1 MSRDQKQDRTMLK
14 EFIKEYQRVYQI
26 SFDEGF
32 IGELERF
39 FALVSEPKFH
49 PSKELIAKL
58 NHLSTIGHEPPLV
71 AIVGQFS
78 SGKSSFLNAL
88 LGSDILPTGVVPV
101 TAKPTFIKYAP
112 NYMLKILHN
121 DGRDEYKNIDEL
133 SAFVDQRHALKDVKS
148 LTIYAPNELLKK
160 ISFIDTPGLNS
171 RSDADTFETK
181 MILKEAVALIWIS
194 LIDNAARKS
203 ELDELSAIPAHLKQ
217 NAIALLNQKDKL
229 SNEEIERVLAHAHTT
244 YSNHF
249 SGVAAISAKMQR
261 TKEAQSGFDQ
271 VFEFLDRI
279 ANTKEDFIKSQ
290 CQSILISSQN
300 QNLNFIK
307 ILDEISDIFDNFQD
321 RTSAKFQELKSSYN
335 AQFEIFFEAIKQNA
349 ALIAGEINGAL
360 KNEKS
365 AYFKEKSGLLSKNS
379 FERVEYERVSL
390 DRDEILGK
398 LIYNDEKFA
407 KIFKKFRRDLSE
419 FEDKILADLQAIF
432 DELKE
437 LTLRYKAKYESIRKS
452 DPLHSDL
459 LFADIRKFSSEVYSL
474 FLSHIETL
482 FLAKFSNLGLFFE
495 RVFIKVSA
503 NYQNAIRL
511 SVNFI
516 AQKCEKSSQD
526 YESDPLAF
534 SLYYP
539 RLSEIN
545 ERILNELSYYEFES
559 EFTGNSTFI
568 SKFLS
573 SLEAQMSQ
581 LMSKNQNYISSLKTK
596 YQSDLN
602 ELEAWPLWR

>member
-1 MSRDQKQDRTMLK
+1 MLK

-26 SFDEGF
+26 SFDDGF

-39 FALVSEPKFH
+39 FALISEPKFH
-49 PSKELIAKL
+49 PSKELIDRL
-58 NHLSTIGHEPPLV
+58 NYLSTLGHEPPLV

-133 SAFVDQRHALKDVKS
+133 SAFVDQRHALKDVKN
-148 LTIYAPNELLKK
+148 LTIYAPNEILKK

-171 RSDADTFETK
+171 RSDADTYETK

-203 ELDELSAIPAHLKQ
+203 ELDELSAIPDNLRQ

-229 SNEEIERVLAHAHTT
+229 SDEDIARVLTHANTT
-244 YSNHF
+244 YSTHF
-249 SGVAAISAKMQR
+249 SSVAAISAKLQR
-261 TKEAQSGFDQ
+261 ENNPNSGFEA

-279 ANTKEDFIKSQ
+279 ANTKEDFIKST
-290 CQSILISSQN
+290 CKNILISSQN
-300 QNLNFIK
+300 QNLYFIK
-307 ILDEISDIFDNFQD
+307 ILDEISDIFTKFQD
-321 RTSAKFQELKSSYN
+321 QTNIKFEELKGKYN
-335 AQFEIFFEAIKQNA
+335 AKFEIFFEAIKQNA

-365 AYFKEKSGLLSKNS
+365 AYYKEKSGLLSKNS
-379 FERVEYERVSL
+379 FEKVEYERVSL

-419 FEDKILADLQAIF
+419 FEDEILADLQAIF

-452 DPLHSDL
+452 DILHSDL

-474 FLSHIETL
+474 FISHIETL
-482 FLAKFSNLGLFFE
+482 FLAKFANLGLFFE

-568 SKFLS
+568 TKFIN
-573 SLEAQMSQ
+573 SLNIELAA
-581 LMSKNQNYISSLKTK
+581 LMDKNQNYINSLKSK
-596 YQSDLN
+596 YKNDLN
-602 ELEAWPLWR
+602 ELSNGLPWS

>member
-1 MSRDQKQDRTMLK
+1 MLK
-14 EFIKEYQRVYQI
+14 EFIKEHQRVYQI
-26 SFDEGF
+26 SFDDGF

-39 FALVSEPKFH
+39 FALISEPKFH
-49 PSKELIAKL
+49 PSKELIDKL
-58 NHLSTIGHEPPLV
+58 NYLSTLGHEPPLV

-133 SAFVDQRHALKDVKS
+133 SAFVDQRHALKDVKN
-148 LTIYAPNELLKK
+148 LTIYAPNEILKK

-171 RSDADTFETK
+171 RSDADTYETK

-203 ELDELSAIPAHLKQ
+203 ELDELNAIPNDLRQ

-229 SNEEIERVLAHAHTT
+229 SDEDIARVLTHANIT
-244 YSNHF
+244 YSTHF
-249 SGVAAISAKMQR
+249 SSVAAISAKLQR
-261 TKEAQSGFDQ
+261 ENDPNSGFKA

-279 ANTKEDFIKSQ
+279 ANTKEDFIKST
-290 CQSILISSQN
+290 CKNILISSQN
-300 QNLNFIK
+300 QNLHFIE
-307 ILDEISDIFDNFQD
+307 ILDEISDIFTKFQD
-321 RTSAKFQELKSSYN
+321 RTSLKFNELKDRYN
-335 AQFEIFFEAIKQNA
+335 SKFEIFFEAIKQNA

-365 AYFKEKSGLLSKNS
+365 AYYKEKNGLLSKNS
-379 FERVEYERVSL
+379 FEKVEYERVSL

-419 FEDKILADLQAIF
+419 FEDEILADLQAIF

-437 LTLRYKAKYESIRKS
+437 LTLRYKAKYESLRKS
-452 DPLHSDL
+452 DILHSDL

-474 FLSHIETL
+474 FISHIETL
-482 FLAKFSNLGLFFE
+482 FLAKFANLGLFFE

-568 SKFLS
+568 TKFINT
-573 SLEAQMSQ
+573 LEAELAT
-581 LMSKNQNYISSLKTK
+581 LMDKNQNYINSLKSK
-596 YQSDLN
+596 YKSDFD
-602 ELEAWPLWR
+602 ELSASLPWS

>member
-1 MSRDQKQDRTMLK
+1 MLK

-26 SFDEGF
+26 SFDDGF
-32 IGELERF
+32 LGEFERF
-39 FALVSEPKFH
+39 CALISEPKFH
-49 PSKELIAKL
+49 PSKELIDRL
-58 NHLSTIGHEPPLV
+58 NFLSLLSHEPPLV

-88 LGSDILPTGVVPV
+88 LGLDILPTGVVPV

-112 NYMLKILHN
+112 NYILKILHN

-133 SAFVDQRHALKDVKS
+133 SAFVDQRHALKDVKN

-171 RSDADTFETK
+171 RSDADTNETK
-181 MILKEAVALIWIS
+181 MILNEAVALIWIS

-203 ELDELSAIPAHLKQ
+203 ELDELNLIPNSIKQ

-229 SNEEIERVLAHAHTT
+229 NGEEIDRVLTHANTT
-244 YSNHF
+244 YSKHF
-249 SGVAAISAKMQR
+249 SQVVAISAKMQR
-261 TKEAQSGFDQ
+261 ENRSDSGFEA
-271 VFEFLDRI
+271 VFEFLDKI
-279 ANTKEDFIKSQ
+279 ANTKENFIKSA
-290 CQSILISSQN
+290 CKDILISSQN
-300 QNLNFIK
+300 QNLSFIN
-307 ILDEISDIFDNFQD
+307 ILDEISDIFTKFQD
-321 RTSAKFQELKSSYN
+321 RTNLKFNELNDSYN
-335 AQFEIFFEAIKQNA
+335 AKFEIFFEAIKQNA
-349 ALIAGEINGAL
+349 ALIANEINSAL

-365 AYFKEKSGLLSKNS
+365 AYYKEKSGLLSKNS
-379 FERVEYERVSL
+379 FEKIEYERVSL

-398 LIYNDEKFA
+398 LIYNDDKFA
-407 KIFKKFRRDLSE
+407 KIFKKFKRDLSE
-419 FEDKILADLQAIF
+419 FENEILADLQSIF

-452 DPLHSDL
+452 DLLHSDL

-482 FLAKFSNLGLFFE
+482 FLAKFANLGLFFE

-526 YESDPLAF
+526 YESDPVAF

-559 EFTGNSTFI
+559 EFSGNATFI
-568 SKFLS
+568 TKFIN
-573 SLEAQMSQ
+573 SLKSQMAD
-581 LMSKNQNYISSLKTK
+581 LMSKNQNYINSLKSK

-602 ELEAWPLWR
+602 ELENSLPWS

>member
-1 MSRDQKQDRTMLK
+1 MLK

-26 SFDEGF
+26 SFDDGF

-39 FALVSEPKFH
+39 FALISEPKFH
-49 PSKELIAKL
+49 PSKELIDKL
-58 NHLSTIGHEPPLV
+58 NYLSTLGHEPPLV

-133 SAFVDQRHALKDVKS
+133 SAFVDQRHALKDVKN
-148 LTIYAPNELLKK
+148 LTIYAPNEILKK

-171 RSDADTFETK
+171 RSDADTYETK

-203 ELDELSAIPAHLKQ
+203 ELDELNAIPNDLRQ

-229 SNEEIERVLAHAHTT
+229 SDEDIARVLTHANTT
-244 YSNHF
+244 YSTHF
-249 SGVAAISAKMQR
+249 SSVAAISAKLQR
-261 TKEAQSGFDQ
+261 ENNPNSGFEA

-279 ANTKEDFIKSQ
+279 ANTKEDFIKST
-290 CQSILISSQN
+290 CKNILISSQN
-300 QNLNFIK
+300 QNLHFIE
-307 ILDEISDIFDNFQD
+307 ILDEISDIFTKFQD
-321 RTSAKFQELKSSYN
+321 RTSLKFNELKDRYN
-335 AQFEIFFEAIKQNA
+335 SKFEIFFEAIKQNA

-365 AYFKEKSGLLSKNS
+365 AYYKEKNGLLSKNS
-379 FERVEYERVSL
+379 FEKVEYERVSL

-419 FEDKILADLQAIF
+419 FENEILADLQAIF

-437 LTLRYKAKYESIRKS
+437 LTLRYKAKYESLRKS
-452 DPLHSDL
+452 DILHSDL

-474 FLSHIETL
+474 FISHIETL
-482 FLAKFSNLGLFFE
+482 FLAKFANLGLFFE

-568 SKFLS
+568 TKFINT
-573 SLEAQMSQ
+573 LEAELAT
-581 LMSKNQNYISSLKTK
+581 LMDKNQNYINSLKSK
-596 YQSDLN
+596 YKSDFD
-602 ELEAWPLWR
+602 ELSASLPWS

>member
-1 MSRDQKQDRTMLK
+1 MLK

-26 SFDEGF
+26 SFDDGF

-39 FALVSEPKFH
+39 FALISEPKFH
-49 PSKELIAKL
+49 PSKELIDKL
-58 NHLSTIGHEPPLV
+58 NYLSTLGHEPPLV

-133 SAFVDQRHALKDVKS
+133 SAFVDQRHALKDVKN
-148 LTIYAPNELLKK
+148 LTIYAPNEILKK

-171 RSDADTFETK
+171 RSDADTYETK

-203 ELDELSAIPAHLKQ
+203 ELDELNAIPNDLRQ

-229 SNEEIERVLAHAHTT
+229 SDEDIARVLTHANTT
-244 YSNHF
+244 YSTHF
-249 SGVAAISAKMQR
+249 SSVAAISAKLQR
-261 TKEAQSGFDQ
+261 QNDPNSGFEA

-279 ANTKEDFIKSQ
+279 ANTKEDFIKST
-290 CQSILISSQN
+290 CKNILISSQN
-300 QNLNFIK
+300 QNLHFIE
-307 ILDEISDIFDNFQD
+307 ILDEISDIFTKFQD
-321 RTSAKFQELKSSYN
+321 RTSLKFNELKDRYN
-335 AQFEIFFEAIKQNA
+335 SKFEIFFEAIKQNA

-365 AYFKEKSGLLSKNS
+365 AYYKEKTGLLSKNS
-379 FERVEYERVSL
+379 FEKVEYERVSL

-419 FEDKILADLQAIF
+419 FEDEILADLQAIF

-437 LTLRYKAKYESIRKS
+437 LTLRYKAKYESLRKS
-452 DPLHSDL
+452 DILHSDL

-474 FLSHIETL
+474 FISHIETL
-482 FLAKFSNLGLFFE
+482 FLAKFANLGLFFE

-568 SKFLS
+568 TKFINT
-573 SLEAQMSQ
+573 LEAELAT
-581 LMSKNQNYISSLKTK
+581 LMDKNQNYINSLKSK
-596 YQSDLN
+596 YKSDFD
-602 ELEAWPLWR
+602 ELSASLPWS

>member
-1 MSRDQKQDRTMLK
+1 MLK

-26 SFDEGF
+26 SFDDGF

-39 FALVSEPKFH
+39 FALISEPKFH
-49 PSKELIAKL
+49 PSKELIDRL
-58 NHLSTIGHEPPLV
+58 NYLSTLGHEPPLV

-133 SAFVDQRHALKDVKS
+133 SAFVDQRHALKDVKN
-148 LTIYAPNELLKK
+148 LTIYAPNEILKK

-171 RSDADTFETK
+171 RSDADTYETK

-203 ELDELSAIPAHLKQ
+203 ELDELSAIPDNLRQ

-229 SNEEIERVLAHAHTT
+229 SSGDIARVLTHANTT
-244 YSNHF
+244 YSTHF
-249 SGVAAISAKMQR
+249 SSVAAISAKLQR
-261 TKEAQSGFDQ
+261 ENDPNSGFEA

-279 ANTKEDFIKSQ
+279 ANTKEDFIKST
-290 CQSILISSQN
+290 CKNILISSQN
-300 QNLNFIK
+300 QNLYFIK
-307 ILDEISDIFDNFQD
+307 ILDEISDIFTKFQD
-321 RTSAKFQELKSSYN
+321 QTNMKFEELKGKYN
-335 AQFEIFFEAIKQNA
+335 AKFEIFFEAIKQNA

-365 AYFKEKSGLLSKNS
+365 AYYQEKSGLLSKNS

-419 FEDKILADLQAIF
+419 FEDEILADLQAIF

-452 DPLHSDL
+452 DILHSDL

-474 FLSHIETL
+474 FISHIETL
-482 FLAKFSNLGLFFE
+482 FLAKFANLGLFFE

-568 SKFLS
+568 TKFIN
-573 SLEAQMSQ
+573 SLNMELAA
-581 LMSKNQNYISSLKTK
+581 LMDKNQNYINSLKSK
-596 YQSDLN
+596 YKSDLN
-602 ELEAWPLWR
+602 ELSNGLPWS

>member
-1 MSRDQKQDRTMLK
+1 MLK

-26 SFDEGF
+26 SFDDGF

-39 FALVSEPKFH
+39 FALISEPKFH
-49 PSKELIAKL
+49 PSKELIDKL
-58 NHLSTIGHEPPLV
+58 NYLSTLGHEPPLV

-133 SAFVDQRHALKDVKS
+133 SAFVDQRHALKDVKN
-148 LTIYAPNELLKK
+148 LTIYAPNEILKK

-171 RSDADTFETK
+171 RSDADTYETK

-203 ELDELSAIPAHLKQ
+203 ELDELNAIPNDLRQ

-229 SNEEIERVLAHAHTT
+229 SDEDIARVLTHANTT
-244 YSNHF
+244 YSTHF
-249 SGVAAISAKMQR
+249 SSVAAISAKLQR
-261 TKEAQSGFDQ
+261 ENNPNSGFEA

-279 ANTKEDFIKSQ
+279 ANTKEDFIKST
-290 CQSILISSQN
+290 CKNILISSQN
-300 QNLNFIK
+300 QNLHFIE
-307 ILDEISDIFDNFQD
+307 ILDEISDIFTKFQD
-321 RTSAKFQELKSSYN
+321 RTSLKFNELKDRYN
-335 AQFEIFFEAIKQNA
+335 SKFEIFFEAIKQNA

-365 AYFKEKSGLLSKNS
+365 AYYKEKTGLLSKNS
-379 FERVEYERVSL
+379 FEKVEYERVSL

-419 FEDKILADLQAIF
+419 FEDEILADLQAIF

-437 LTLRYKAKYESIRKS
+437 LTLRYKAKYESLRKS
-452 DPLHSDL
+452 DILHSDL

-474 FLSHIETL
+474 FISHIETL
-482 FLAKFSNLGLFFE
+482 FLAKFANLGLFFE

-568 SKFLS
+568 TKFINT
-573 SLEAQMSQ
+573 LEAELAT
-581 LMSKNQNYISSLKTK
+581 LMDKNQNYINSLKSK
-596 YQSDLN
+596 YKSDFD
-602 ELEAWPLWR
+602 ELSASLPWS

>member
-1 MSRDQKQDRTMLK
+1 MLK
-14 EFIKEYQRVYQI
+14 EFIKEYKRVYQI
-26 SFDEGF
+26 SFDDGF
-32 IGELERF
+32 LGEFERF
-39 FALVSEPKFH
+39 CAFICEPKFH
-49 PSKELIAKL
+49 PSKELIERL
-58 NHLSTIGHEPPLV
+58 NFLSLLSHEPPLV

-88 LGSDILPTGVVPV
+88 LGADILPTGVVPV

-133 SAFVDQRHALKDVKS
+133 SAFVDQRHALKDVKN

-171 RSDADTFETK
+171 RSDADTNETK

-203 ELDELSAIPAHLKQ
+203 ELDELTLIPNSLKQ

-229 SNEEIERVLAHAHTT
+229 SSDEITRVLAHANLT
-244 YSNHF
+244 YSNYF
-249 SGVAAISAKMQR
+249 SSIEAISAKLQR
-261 TKEAQSGFDQ
+261 ENSGDSGFEV
-271 VFEFLDRI
+271 VFKFLDKT
-279 ANTKEDFIKSQ
+279 ANTKEDFIKATSQ
-290 CQSILISSQN
+290 EILLSSQN
-300 QNLNFIK
+300 QNLNFIN
-307 ILDEISDIFDNFQD
+307 ILDEISDIF
-321 RTSAKFQELKSSYN
+321 TKFQNKTNLKFSELKESYN
-335 AQFEIFFEAIKQNA
+335 SKFEIFFEAIKQNA
-349 ALIAGEINGAL
+349 ALIANEINSAL
-360 KNEKS
+360 KNQKS
-365 AYFKEKSGLLSKNS
+365 AYYKEKTGFLNKNS
-379 FERVEYERVSL
+379 FEKIEYERVSL
-390 DRDEILGK
+390 DIDEILAK
-398 LIYNDEKFA
+398 LIYNDEKFT
-407 KIFKKFRRDLSE
+407 KIFKKFKRDLSE
-419 FEDKILADLQAIF
+419 FQSEILADLQAIF

-437 LTLRYKAKYESIRKS
+437 LTLRYKAKYESLRKS

-474 FLSHIETL
+474 FLSDIETL
-482 FLAKFSNLGLFFE
+482 FLAKFSNLELFFE

-516 AQKCEKSSQD
+516 AQKCEKSSKD

-568 SKFLS
+568 TKFINSLQAQTEQLMDKNQTYINSLKAKYKGDLDELS
-573 SLEAQMSQ
+573 SFSW
-581 LMSKNQNYISSLKTK
+581 S
-596 YQSDLN
+596 
-602 ELEAWPLWR
+602 

>member
-1 MSRDQKQDRTMLK
+1 MLK

-26 SFDEGF
+26 SFDDGF

-39 FALVSEPKFH
+39 FALISEPKFH
-49 PSKELIAKL
+49 PSKELIDKL
-58 NHLSTIGHEPPLV
+58 NYLSTLGHEPPLV

-121 DGRDEYKNIDEL
+121 DGRDEYKNINEL
-133 SAFVDQRHALKDVKS
+133 SAFVDQRHALKDVKN
-148 LTIYAPNELLKK
+148 LTIYAPNEILKK

-171 RSDADTFETK
+171 RSDADTYETK

-203 ELDELSAIPAHLKQ
+203 ELDELNAIPNDLRQ

-229 SNEEIERVLAHAHTT
+229 SDEDIARVLTHANTT
-244 YSNHF
+244 YSTHF
-249 SGVAAISAKMQR
+249 SSVAAISAKLQR
-261 TKEAQSGFDQ
+261 QNDPNSGFEA

-279 ANTKEDFIKSQ
+279 ANTKEDFIKST
-290 CQSILISSQN
+290 CKNILISSQN
-300 QNLNFIK
+300 QNLHFIE
-307 ILDEISDIFDNFQD
+307 ILDEISDIFTKFQD
-321 RTSAKFQELKSSYN
+321 RTSVKFNELKDRYN
-335 AQFEIFFEAIKQNA
+335 SKFEIFFEAIKQNA

-365 AYFKEKSGLLSKNS
+365 AYYKEKNGLLSKNS
-379 FERVEYERVSL
+379 FEKVEYERVSL

-419 FEDKILADLQAIF
+419 FEDEILADLQTIF

-452 DPLHSDL
+452 DSLHSDL

-474 FLSHIETL
+474 FISHIETL
-482 FLAKFSNLGLFFE
+482 FLAKFANLGLFFE

-568 SKFLS
+568 TKFINT
-573 SLEAQMSQ
+573 LEVELAT
-581 LMSKNQNYISSLKTK
+581 LMDKNQNYINSLKSK
-596 YQSDLN
+596 YKSDFD
-602 ELEAWPLWR
+602 ELSASLPWS

>member
-1 MSRDQKQDRTMLK
+1 MLK

-26 SFDEGF
+26 SFDDGF

-39 FALVSEPKFH
+39 FALISEPKFH
-49 PSKELIAKL
+49 PSKELIDKL
-58 NHLSTIGHEPPLV
+58 NYLSTLGHEPPLV

-133 SAFVDQRHALKDVKS
+133 SAFVDQRHALKDVKN
-148 LTIYAPNELLKK
+148 LTIYAPNEILKK

-171 RSDADTFETK
+171 RSDADTYETK

-203 ELDELSAIPAHLKQ
+203 ELDELNAIPNDLRQ

-229 SNEEIERVLAHAHTT
+229 SDEDIARVLTHANTT
-244 YSNHF
+244 YSTHF
-249 SGVAAISAKMQR
+249 SFVAAISAKLQR
-261 TKEAQSGFDQ
+261 RNDPNSGFEA

-279 ANTKEDFIKSQ
+279 ANTKEDFIKST
-290 CQSILISSQN
+290 CKNILISSQN
-300 QNLNFIK
+300 QNLHFIE
-307 ILDEISDIFDNFQD
+307 ILDEISDIFTKFQD
-321 RTSAKFQELKSSYN
+321 RTSLKFNELKDRYN
-335 AQFEIFFEAIKQNA
+335 SKFEIFFEAIKQNA

-365 AYFKEKSGLLSKNS
+365 AYYKEKNGLLSKNS
-379 FERVEYERVSL
+379 FEKVEYERVSL

-419 FEDKILADLQAIF
+419 FEYEILADLQAIF

-437 LTLRYKAKYESIRKS
+437 LTLRYKAKYESLRKS
-452 DPLHSDL
+452 DILHSDL

-474 FLSHIETL
+474 FISHIETL
-482 FLAKFSNLGLFFE
+482 FLAKFANLGLFFE

-568 SKFLS
+568 TKFINT
-573 SLEAQMSQ
+573 LEAELAT
-581 LMSKNQNYISSLKTK
+581 LMDKNQNYINSLKSK
-596 YQSDLN
+596 YKSDFD
-602 ELEAWPLWR
+602 ELSASLPWS

>member
-1 MSRDQKQDRTMLK
+1 MLK

-26 SFDEGF
+26 SFDDGF
-32 IGELERF
+32 LGEFERF
-39 FALVSEPKFH
+39 CALISEPKFH
-49 PSKELIAKL
+49 PSKELIDRL
-58 NHLSTIGHEPPLV
+58 NFLSLLSHEPPLV

-88 LGSDILPTGVVPV
+88 LGLDILPTGVVPV

-112 NYMLKILHN
+112 NYILKILHN

-133 SAFVDQRHALKDVKS
+133 SAFVDQRHALKDVKN

-171 RSDADTFETK
+171 RSDADTNETK
-181 MILKEAVALIWIS
+181 MILNEAVALIWIS

-203 ELDELSAIPAHLKQ
+203 ELDELNLIPNSIKQ

-229 SNEEIERVLAHAHTT
+229 NGEEIDRVLTHANTT
-244 YSNHF
+244 YSKHF
-249 SGVAAISAKMQR
+249 SQVVAISAKMQR
-261 TKEAQSGFDQ
+261 ENRSDSGFEA
-271 VFEFLDRI
+271 VFEFLDKI
-279 ANTKEDFIKSQ
+279 ANTKENFIKSA
-290 CQSILISSQN
+290 CKDILISSQN
-300 QNLNFIK
+300 QNLSFIN
-307 ILDEISDIFDNFQD
+307 ILDEISDIFTKFQD
-321 RTSAKFQELKSSYN
+321 RTNLKFNELNDSYN
-335 AQFEIFFEAIKQNA
+335 AKFEIFFEAIKQNA
-349 ALIAGEINGAL
+349 ALIANEINSAL

-365 AYFKEKSGLLSKNS
+365 AYYKEKSGLLSKNS
-379 FERVEYERVSL
+379 FEKIEYERVSL

-398 LIYNDEKFA
+398 LIYNDDKFA
-407 KIFKKFRRDLSE
+407 KIFKKFKRDLSE
-419 FEDKILADLQAIF
+419 FENEILADLQSIF

-459 LFADIRKFSSEVYSL
+459 LFADIRKFSSEIYSL

-482 FLAKFSNLGLFFE
+482 FLAKFANLGLFFE

-526 YESDPLAF
+526 YESDPVAF

-539 RLSEIN
+539 RLNEIN

-559 EFTGNSTFI
+559 EFSGNATFI
-568 SKFLS
+568 TKFIN
-573 SLEAQMSQ
+573 SLKSQMAD
-581 LMSKNQNYISSLKTK
+581 LMSKNQNYINSLKSK

-602 ELEAWPLWR
+602 ELENSLPWS

>member
-1 MSRDQKQDRTMLK
+1 
-14 EFIKEYQRVYQI
+14 
-26 SFDEGF
+26 
-32 IGELERF
+32 
-39 FALVSEPKFH
+39 
-49 PSKELIAKL
+49 
-58 NHLSTIGHEPPLV
+58 
-71 AIVGQFS
+71 GQFS

-133 SAFVDQRHALKDVKS
+133 SAFVDQRHALKDVKN
-148 LTIYAPNELLKK
+148 LTIYAPNEILKR

-171 RSDADTFETK
+171 RSDADTYETK

-203 ELDELSAIPAHLKQ
+203 ELDELNAIPSDLRQ

-229 SNEEIERVLAHAHTT
+229 SDEDIARVLTHANTT
-244 YSNHF
+244 YSTHF
-249 SGVAAISAKMQR
+249 SSVAAISAKLQR
-261 TKEAQSGFDQ
+261 ENNPNSGFEA

-279 ANTKEDFIKSQ
+279 ANTKEDFIKST
-290 CQSILISSQN
+290 CKNILISSQN
-300 QNLNFIK
+300 QNLHFIE
-307 ILDEISDIFDNFQD
+307 ILDEISDIFTKFQD
-321 RTSAKFQELKSSYN
+321 RTSLKFNELKDRYN
-335 AQFEIFFEAIKQNA
+335 SKFEIFFEAIKQNA

-365 AYFKEKSGLLSKNS
+365 AYYKEKNGLLSKNS
-379 FERVEYERVSL
+379 FEKVEYERVSL

-419 FEDKILADLQAIF
+419 FEDEILADLQAIF

-437 LTLRYKAKYESIRKS
+437 LTLRYKAKYESLRKS
-452 DPLHSDL
+452 DILHSDL

-474 FLSHIETL
+474 FISHIETL
-482 FLAKFSNLGLFFE
+482 FLAKFANLGLFFE

-568 SKFLS
+568 TKFINT
-573 SLEAQMSQ
+573 LEAELAT
-581 LMSKNQNYISSLKTK
+581 LMDKNQNYINSLKSK
-596 YQSDLN
+596 YKSDFD
-602 ELEAWPLWR
+602 ELSASLPWS

>member
-1 MSRDQKQDRTMLK
+1 MLK

-26 SFDEGF
+26 SFDDGF

-39 FALVSEPKFH
+39 SALISEPKFH
-49 PSKELIAKL
+49 PSKELIDRL
-58 NHLSTIGHEPPLV
+58 NYLSTLGHEPPLV

-133 SAFVDQRHALKDVKS
+133 SAFVDQRHALKDVKN
-148 LTIYAPNELLKK
+148 LTIYAPNEILKK

-171 RSDADTFETK
+171 RSDADTYETK

-203 ELDELSAIPAHLKQ
+203 ELDELNAIPNDLRQ

-229 SNEEIERVLAHAHTT
+229 SDEDIARVLTHANTT
-244 YSNHF
+244 YSTHF
-249 SGVAAISAKMQR
+249 SSVAAISAKLQR
-261 TKEAQSGFDQ
+261 ENNPNSGFEA

-279 ANTKEDFIKSQ
+279 ANTKEDFIKST
-290 CQSILISSQN
+290 CKNILISSQN
-300 QNLNFIK
+300 QNLHFIE
-307 ILDEISDIFDNFQD
+307 ILDEISDIFTKFQD
-321 RTSAKFQELKSSYN
+321 RTSLKFNELKDRYN
-335 AQFEIFFEAIKQNA
+335 SKFEIFFEAIKQNA

-365 AYFKEKSGLLSKNS
+365 AYYKEKNGLLSKNS
-379 FERVEYERVSL
+379 FEKVEYERVSL

-419 FEDKILADLQAIF
+419 FEDEILADLQAIF

-437 LTLRYKAKYESIRKS
+437 LTLRYKAKYESLRKS
-452 DPLHSDL
+452 DILHSDL

-474 FLSHIETL
+474 FISHIETL
-482 FLAKFSNLGLFFE
+482 FLAKFANLGLFFE

-568 SKFLS
+568 TKFINT
-573 SLEAQMSQ
+573 LEAELAT
-581 LMSKNQNYISSLKTK
+581 LMDKNQNYINSLKSK
-596 YQSDLN
+596 YKSDFD
-602 ELEAWPLWR
+602 ELSASLPWS

>member
-1 MSRDQKQDRTMLK
+1 MLK
-14 EFIKEYQRVYQI
+14 EFIKEYKRVYQI
-26 SFDEGF
+26 SFDDGF

-39 FALVSEPKFH
+39 FALISEPKFH
-49 PSKELIAKL
+49 PSKELIDKL
-58 NHLSTIGHEPPLV
+58 NYLSTLGHEPPLV

-133 SAFVDQRHALKDVKS
+133 SAFVDQRHALKDVKN
-148 LTIYAPNELLKK
+148 LTIYAPNEILKK

-171 RSDADTFETK
+171 RSDADTYETK

-203 ELDELSAIPAHLKQ
+203 ELDELNAIPNDLRQ

-229 SNEEIERVLAHAHTT
+229 SDEDIARVLTHANTT
-244 YSNHF
+244 YSTHF
-249 SGVAAISAKMQR
+249 SSVAAISAKLQR
-261 TKEAQSGFDQ
+261 ENNPNSGFEA

-279 ANTKEDFIKSQ
+279 ANTKEDFIKST
-290 CQSILISSQN
+290 CKNILISSQN
-300 QNLNFIK
+300 QNLHFIE
-307 ILDEISDIFDNFQD
+307 ILDEISDIFTKFQD
-321 RTSAKFQELKSSYN
+321 RTSLKFNELKDRYN
-335 AQFEIFFEAIKQNA
+335 SKFEIFFEAIKQNA

-365 AYFKEKSGLLSKNS
+365 AYYKEKTGLLSKNS
-379 FERVEYERVSL
+379 FEKVEYERVSL

-419 FEDKILADLQAIF
+419 FEDEILADLQAIF

-437 LTLRYKAKYESIRKS
+437 LTLRYKAKYESLRKS
-452 DPLHSDL
+452 DILHSDL
-459 LFADIRKFSSEVYSL
+459 LFADIRKFSSEIYSL
-474 FLSHIETL
+474 FISHIETL
-482 FLAKFSNLGLFFE
+482 FLAKFANLGLFFE

-568 SKFLS
+568 TKFINT
-573 SLEAQMSQ
+573 LEAELAT
-581 LMSKNQNYISSLKTK
+581 LMDKNQNYINSLKSK
-596 YQSDLN
+596 YKSDFD
-602 ELEAWPLWR
+602 ELSASLPWS

>member
-1 MSRDQKQDRTMLK
+1 MLK

-26 SFDEGF
+26 SFDDGF
-32 IGELERF
+32 LGEFERF
-39 FALVSEPKFH
+39 CALISEPKFH
-49 PSKELIAKL
+49 PSKELIDRL
-58 NHLSTIGHEPPLV
+58 NFLSLLSHEPPLV

-88 LGSDILPTGVVPV
+88 LGLDILPTGVVPV

-133 SAFVDQRHALKDVKS
+133 SAFVDQRHALKDVKN

-171 RSDADTFETK
+171 RSDADTNETK
-181 MILKEAVALIWIS
+181 MILNEAVALIWIS

-203 ELDELSAIPAHLKQ
+203 ELDELNLIPNSIKQ

-229 SNEEIERVLAHAHTT
+229 SSDEIDRVLTHANTT
-244 YSNHF
+244 YSKHF
-249 SGVAAISAKMQR
+249 SQVVAISAKMQR
-261 TKEAQSGFDQ
+261 ENRSDSGFEA
-271 VFEFLDRI
+271 VFEFLDKI
-279 ANTKEDFIKSQ
+279 ANTKENFIKSA
-290 CQSILISSQN
+290 CKDILISSQN
-300 QNLNFIK
+300 QNLSFIN
-307 ILDEISDIFDNFQD
+307 ILDEISDIFTKFQD
-321 RTSAKFQELKSSYN
+321 RTNLKFNELNDSYN
-335 AQFEIFFEAIKQNA
+335 AKFEIFFEAIKQNA
-349 ALIAGEINGAL
+349 ALIANEINSAL

-365 AYFKEKSGLLSKNS
+365 AYYKEKSGFLSKNS
-379 FERVEYERVSL
+379 FEKIEYERVSL

-398 LIYNDEKFA
+398 LIYNDDKFA
-407 KIFKKFRRDLSE
+407 KIFKKFKRDLSE
-419 FEDKILADLQAIF
+419 FENEILADLQSIF

-459 LFADIRKFSSEVYSL
+459 LFADIRKFSSEAYSL

-482 FLAKFSNLGLFFE
+482 FLAKFANLGLFFE

-526 YESDPLAF
+526 YESDPVAF

-539 RLSEIN
+539 RLNEIN

-559 EFTGNSTFI
+559 EFSGNATFI
-568 SKFLS
+568 TKFIN
-573 SLEAQMSQ
+573 SLKSQMAD
-581 LMSKNQNYISSLKTK
+581 LMSKNQNYINSLKSK

-602 ELEAWPLWR
+602 ELENSLPWS

>member
-1 MSRDQKQDRTMLK
+1 MLK

-26 SFDEGF
+26 SFDDGF

-39 FALVSEPKFH
+39 FALISEPKFH
-49 PSKELIAKL
+49 PSKELIDRL
-58 NHLSTIGHEPPLV
+58 NYLSTLGHEPPLV

-133 SAFVDQRHALKDVKS
+133 SAFVDQRHALKDVKN
-148 LTIYAPNELLKK
+148 LTIYAPNEILKK

-171 RSDADTFETK
+171 RSDADTYETK

-203 ELDELSAIPAHLKQ
+203 ELDELSAIPDNLRQ

-229 SNEEIERVLAHAHTT
+229 SDEDITRVLTHANTT
-244 YSNHF
+244 YSTHF
-249 SGVAAISAKMQR
+249 SSVAAISAKLQR
-261 TKEAQSGFDQ
+261 ENNPNSGFEA

-279 ANTKEDFIKSQ
+279 ANTKEDFIKST
-290 CQSILISSQN
+290 CKNILISSQN
-300 QNLNFIK
+300 QNLYFIK
-307 ILDEISDIFDNFQD
+307 ILDEISDIFTKFQD
-321 RTSAKFQELKSSYN
+321 QTNIKFEELKGKYN
-335 AQFEIFFEAIKQNA
+335 SKFEIFFEAIKQNA

-365 AYFKEKSGLLSKNS
+365 AYYKEKSGLLSKNS

-419 FEDKILADLQAIF
+419 FEDEILADLQAIF

-437 LTLRYKAKYESIRKS
+437 LTLRYKAKYESLRKS
-452 DPLHSDL
+452 DILHSDL

-474 FLSHIETL
+474 FISHIETL
-482 FLAKFSNLGLFFE
+482 FLAKFANLGLFFE

-539 RLSEIN
+539 RLGEIN

-568 SKFLS
+568 TKFIN
-573 SLEAQMSQ
+573 SLNIELAT
-581 LMSKNQNYISSLKTK
+581 LMDKNQNYINSLKSK
-596 YQSDLN
+596 YKNDLN
-602 ELEAWPLWR
+602 ELSNGLPWS

>member
-1 MSRDQKQDRTMLK
+1 MLK

-26 SFDEGF
+26 SFDDGF
-32 IGELERF
+32 LGEFERF
-39 FALVSEPKFH
+39 CALISEPKFH
-49 PSKELIAKL
+49 PSKELIDRL
-58 NHLSTIGHEPPLV
+58 NFLSLLSHEPPLV

-88 LGSDILPTGVVPV
+88 LGLDILPTGVVPV

-133 SAFVDQRHALKDVKS
+133 SAFVDQRHALKDVKN

-171 RSDADTFETK
+171 RSDADTNETK
-181 MILKEAVALIWIS
+181 MILNEAVALIWIS

-203 ELDELSAIPAHLKQ
+203 ELDELNLIPNSIKQ

-229 SNEEIERVLAHAHTT
+229 NGEEIDRVLTHANTT
-244 YSNHF
+244 YSKHF
-249 SGVAAISAKMQR
+249 SQVVAISAKMQR
-261 TKEAQSGFDQ
+261 ENRSDSGFEA
-271 VFEFLDRI
+271 VFEFLDKI
-279 ANTKEDFIKSQ
+279 ANTKENFIKSA
-290 CQSILISSQN
+290 CKDILISSQN
-300 QNLNFIK
+300 QNLSFIN
-307 ILDEISDIFDNFQD
+307 ILDEISDIFTKFQD
-321 RTSAKFQELKSSYN
+321 RTNLKFNELNDSYN
-335 AQFEIFFEAIKQNA
+335 AKFEIFFEAIKQNA
-349 ALIAGEINGAL
+349 ALIANEINSAL

-365 AYFKEKSGLLSKNS
+365 AYYKEKSGLLSKNS
-379 FERVEYERVSL
+379 FEKIEYERVSL

-398 LIYNDEKFA
+398 LIYNDDKFA
-407 KIFKKFRRDLSE
+407 KIFKKFKRDLSE
-419 FEDKILADLQAIF
+419 FENEILADLQSIF

-482 FLAKFSNLGLFFE
+482 FLAKFANLGLFFE

-526 YESDPLAF
+526 YESDPVAF

-559 EFTGNSTFI
+559 EFSGNATFI
-568 SKFLS
+568 TKFIN
-573 SLEAQMSQ
+573 SLKLQMAD
-581 LMSKNQNYISSLKTK
+581 LMSKNQNYINSLKSK

-602 ELEAWPLWR
+602 ELENSLPWS